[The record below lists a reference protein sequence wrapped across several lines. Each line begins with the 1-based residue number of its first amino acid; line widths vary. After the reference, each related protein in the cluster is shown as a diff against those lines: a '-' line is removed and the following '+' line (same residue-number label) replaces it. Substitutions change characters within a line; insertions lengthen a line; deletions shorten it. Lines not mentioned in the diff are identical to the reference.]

1 MFKIWVTNLRIIF
14 FDYRLV
20 AAIFRKAFRLLSKG
34 TEKRGNQPF
43 EGHRKTKVWNI
54 KMNNMVNDE
63 KTEFWVSYIW
73 VTIITS
79 QWLEQYLDHNNGPDS
94 FSSSTDDSDMKYVN
108 R

>member
-1 MFKIWVTNLRIIF
+1 
-14 FDYRLV
+14 
-20 AAIFRKAFRLLSKG
+20 
-34 TEKRGNQPF
+34 
-43 EGHRKTKVWNI
+43 
-54 KMNNMVNDE
+54 MVNDE

-79 QWLEQYLDHNNGPDS
+79 EWLEQYLDHNNGPDS